1 MSSVTIPTAG
11 NLFAPSPASRCPEL
25 LRLHMP
31 ESSSQHLVQ
40 FYEDESSIVENVAY
54 LAARTLASGD
64 SSVVVATEAHLEQI
78 WQRLAFSSLDLEA
91 AQESGR
97 YVTIDASKA
106 LSKFMV
112 DAQPDKIKF
121 DEVVGGIV
129 RRAAKNS
136 ANGFVFAFGEMVGLL
151 CAANNPDAAVRIEQF
166 WNSLAEQHRF
176 SLYCSY
182 SLSSLGNEADA
193 NAVIQICAEHSL
205 TIPTETS
212 L

>member
-1 MSSVTIPTAG
+1 MSNVAILPTG
-11 NLFAPSPASRCPEL
+11 NLLAPSPGSRCPEL
-25 LRLHMP
+25 LRLHKP

-64 SSVVVATEAHLEQI
+64 SSVIVATEAHVEQI
-78 WQRLAFSSLDLEA
+78 RQRLASSSLDLDA
-91 AQESGR
+91 ARKSGR
-97 YVTIDASKA
+97 YVTVDSSKA

-112 DAQPDKIKF
+112 DGQPDKAKF

-151 CAANNPDAAVRIEQF
+151 CEANNPDAAVRLEQF

-176 SLYCSY
+176 SLYCAY
-182 SLSSLGNEADA
+182 SLSSLGSEPDA
-193 NAVIQICAEHSL
+193 NALIQICAEHAL

-212 L
+212 I